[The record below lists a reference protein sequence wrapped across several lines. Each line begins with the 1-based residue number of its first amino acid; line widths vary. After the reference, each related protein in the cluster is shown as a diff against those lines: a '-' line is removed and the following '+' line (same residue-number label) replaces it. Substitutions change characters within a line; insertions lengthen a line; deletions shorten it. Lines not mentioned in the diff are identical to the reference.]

1 MPYFILG
8 AAILGGLYFIWRG
21 LHGAGRRNLL
31 NALAALAVIGGIAA
45 IVIFAASER
54 FGPFGWL
61 LLLLVPLLFRLRQIR
76 QIFDNLKGPTPGR
89 SSDIRT
95 RFLHMTLD
103 HDSGVLRG
111 TVLEGAHRGRNLDEM
126 SVEQLLDLLRQCRVE
141 DPESAKLLETY
152 LDRVH
157 GAEWRTGAGG
167 GDGDGG
173 AQERA
178 APGGGAMTPEQA
190 YDILGLKPGASP
202 GDIREAHRRLLK
214 VCHPDRGGSTWLAAQ
229 INLAKDLLLPDG

>member
-8 AAILGGLYFIWRG
+8 AAVIAGLYFIMRG
-21 LHGAGRRNLL
+21 LHSVGRRNLL
-31 NALAALAVIGGIAA
+31 NALFVLAVIAGVAA
-45 IVIFAASER
+45 LVFFAASER

-61 LLLLVPLLFRLRQIR
+61 FLLALPLLFRVRQVR
-76 QIFDNLKGPTPGR
+76 QAFDNLRGPTPGKR
-89 SSDIRT
+89 SDIRT

-111 TVLEGAHRGRNLDEM
+111 TVLDGTHRGRNLDEM
-126 SVEQLLDLLRQCRVE
+126 TIEQLLDLLRECRVG
-141 DPESAKLLETY
+141 DPESATVLETY

-157 GAEWRTGAGG
+157 GADWRSRSGEGGAHSGEAAAGG
-167 GDGDGG
+167 T
-173 AQERA
+173 
-178 APGGGAMTPEQA
+178 MTREQA

-202 GDIREAHRRLLK
+202 DEIHEAHRRLLK

-229 INLAKDLLLPDG
+229 INLAKDLLLGGG